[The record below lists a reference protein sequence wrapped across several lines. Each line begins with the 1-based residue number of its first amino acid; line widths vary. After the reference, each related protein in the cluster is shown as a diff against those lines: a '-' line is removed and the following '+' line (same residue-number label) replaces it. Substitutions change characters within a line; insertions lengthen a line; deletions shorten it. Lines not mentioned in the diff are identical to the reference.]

1 MKKIAW
7 TLMVWSM
14 LLGTT
19 ASAQVKVATLDLQ
32 KVFDSYWKT
41 KQISDNLQGQG
52 KEYEDSGKACSA
64 VSKT

>member
-7 TLMVWSM
+7 TLLVWSM

-32 KVFDSYWKT
+32 KVFDGYWKT

-52 KEYEDSGKACSA
+52 KEY
-64 VSKT
+64 